1 VLARDHQIAELV
13 PTARR
18 LRAAA
23 LFVVLIPR
31 TAQQPEGPH
40 EQRSSPQ
47 PSARGGCRRPA
58 CASPCRAQAYLAKIR
73 EGLRGGKTLE
83 QLGQELGFVEE
94 TPELL
99 RERLAEARRREAAAQ
114 RSTDTA

>member
-1 VLARDHQIAELV
+1 MSSAAARNHQPGADAVARLARRRAE
-13 PTARR
+13 R
-18 LRAAA
+18 
-23 LFVVLIPR
+23 
-31 TAQQPEGPH
+31 
-40 EQRSSPQ
+40 
-47 PSARGGCRRPA
+47 
-58 CASPCRAQAYLAKIR
+58 QAYLAKIR
-73 EGLRGGKTLE
+73 EGLRGGETLE

>member
-1 VLARDHQIAELV
+1 MSSAAARNHQPGADAVARLARRRAE
-13 PTARR
+13 R
-18 LRAAA
+18 
-23 LFVVLIPR
+23 
-31 TAQQPEGPH
+31 
-40 EQRSSPQ
+40 
-47 PSARGGCRRPA
+47 
-58 CASPCRAQAYLAKIR
+58 QAYLAKIR